1 MKSNLNEATTVL
13 KNVLVYGIPA
23 QNDAADRDAF
33 LLNAFIH
40 AQTISELSNKDS
52 KKFSVYTLL
61 KNVVGNIAKS
71 AS

>member
-1 MKSNLNEATTVL
+1 MNEATTVL
-13 KNVLVYGIPA
+13 KNVRVYEIPA

-40 AQTISELSNKDS
+40 AQTISELSNKDL
-52 KKFSVYTLL
+52 KKISVHTLL

>member
-1 MKSNLNEATTVL
+1 MNEATTVL
-13 KNVLVYGIPA
+13 KNVRVYEIPA

-52 KKFSVYTLL
+52 KKKFCSYLAK